1 MASGNNTPSI
11 YVDIDIIIGKETTPL
26 TIKFCQAIRYR
37 GAGISSLTI
46 HRVFKYEIYIMTEVM
61 WAVIYIRIE
70 DQPVGIQVADA
81 TNKFTTIIIS
91 DVSE

>member
-26 TIKFCQAIRYR
+26 TIKFRQAIRYR
-37 GAGISSLTI
+37 DAGISSLTI